1 MSRRPFPPSSFGAHL
16 TITTLLA
23 DTRIRELHR
32 AAANARLAA
41 EARPR
46 NAPRPARV
54 RWGPLRWRTPEPVRI
69 DR

>member
-1 MSRRPFPPSSFGAHL
+1 MSRPPSPRSSYGAHL

-23 DTRIRELHR
+23 DARIQELHR
-32 AAANARLAA
+32 AAAGARLAA

-46 NAPRPARV
+46 NARRPVRV